1 MDLILVMKE
10 RLRDQSSETRR
21 IVRLF
26 IYLACGGIALVLL
39 AFYSHPSQTWTKSKA
54 DDGGGTSSS
63 EVVSAAALPS
73 GPSAVSFMLF
83 AAGHVLL
90 IVAARSVAE
99 LPRLSRGHL
108 GWPNRPDPVS
118 PQRVVVAPPPS
129 PYVPK
134 YGVEVTSLVMAIIFA
149 EKFLSLSWIL
159 ILQLC
164 HFVLFG
170 HVAYRSI
177 AGIA

>member
-1 MDLILVMKE
+1 MKE

-21 IVRLF
+21 IVRWF
-26 IYLACGGIALVLL
+26 IYLACGGIALVIS
-39 AFYSHPSQTWTKSKA
+39 AFYSHPNQTWTKPKLE
-54 DDGGGTSSS
+54 DGPTSS
-63 EVVSAAALPS
+63 EIVSATALQS
-73 GPSAVSFMLF
+73 GPSAVSFTLF

-90 IVAARSVAE
+90 IGAVRSVAE

-108 GWPNRPDPVS
+108 GWPNRADPVS
-118 PQRVVVAPPPS
+118 PQRPPGATPTP

-134 YGVEVTSLVMAIIFA
+134 YGVEVASLLMAIIFA

-159 ILQLC
+159 MLQLC
-164 HFVLFG
+164 HFILFG